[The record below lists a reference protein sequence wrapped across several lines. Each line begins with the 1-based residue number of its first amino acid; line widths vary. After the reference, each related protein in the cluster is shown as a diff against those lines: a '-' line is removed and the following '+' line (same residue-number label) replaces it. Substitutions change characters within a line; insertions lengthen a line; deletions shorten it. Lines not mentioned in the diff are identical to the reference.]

1 MSDEQ
6 YFARQPKSKS
16 TLSRDGA
23 TKHDHRDTWKVGTTE
38 LHLITDSGVFSRHG
52 IDPGTQVLIENAQSP
67 PKTGTFLDLGCG
79 SGALALTMATHSP
92 AATVWAV
99 DINERAISLTRRN
112 AESNHIRNVHAVGPE
127 GIPPDTTFDLIW
139 SNPPIRIGKK
149 DLHNLLS
156 LWLARLAE
164 HGEAWLVVNR
174 NLGSDS
180 LVKWLKELGYD
191 VERFT
196 SKRGYRVIRVAGR
209 SES

>member
-23 TKHDHRDTWKVGTTE
+23 TKHDLRDSWRVGATQ

-52 IDPGTQVLIENAQSP
+52 IDAGTQVLIENAPTP
-67 PKTGTFLDLGCG
+67 PKTGSFLDLGCG
-79 SGALALTMATHSP
+79 SGALALTMATYSP
-92 AATVWAV
+92 AATVWAI

-112 AESNHIRNVHAVGPE
+112 AERNHIRNVHAVGPE
-127 GIPPDTTFDLIW
+127 GIPADTTFDLIW

-149 DLHNLLS
+149 DLHKLLS
-156 LWLARLAE
+156 LWLPRLAE

-180 LVKWLKELGYD
+180 LVKWLKEIGYD
-191 VERFT
+191 VARHS
-196 SKRGYRVIRVAGR
+196 SKHGYRVIRVAGR

>member
-23 TKHDHRDTWKVGTTE
+23 TNHDRRDTWRVGTTQ
-38 LHLITDSGVFSRHG
+38 LHLVTDSGVFSRHG
-52 IDPGTQVLIENAQSP
+52 IDPGTHVLIENAPHP

-92 AATVWAV
+92 MATVWAV
-99 DINERAISLTRRN
+99 DINERAVSLTRLN
-112 AESNHIRNVHAVGPE
+112 ADSNHIRNVHAVGPE
-127 GIPPDTTFDLIW
+127 GIPADTTFDLIW
-139 SNPPIRIGKK
+139 SNPPIRVGKK
-149 DLHNLLS
+149 ELHNLLS
-156 LWLARLAE
+156 LWLVRLAE
-164 HGEAWLVVNR
+164 DGQAWLVVNR

-180 LVKWLKELGYD
+180 LVKWLKELGYE
-191 VERFT
+191 VERHT